1 MYSENSL
8 VEGSLYC
15 FWTNL
20 FWFYQTRKNVAVKQL
35 NPNHSIWRSTVQR
48 NLLWVFFRAIDR
60 HLVNLQSQCLQFF
73 AKIAQSLTRGQKL
86 SIENRRGNIWQ
97 LFKDIGR
104 FLLKPSGHTAAGK
117 RNVSTEKRRAFDR
130 RKTIVQKDLKNK
142 QDNDSKKIFVYL
154 YPDISLSLSVFTF

>member
-1 MYSENSL
+1 M
-8 VEGSLYC
+8 
-15 FWTNL
+15 
-20 FWFYQTRKNVAVKQL
+20 
-35 NPNHSIWRSTVQR
+35 
-48 NLLWVFFRAIDR
+48 FFRAIDR

-154 YPDISLSLSVFTF
+154 YPDISLFLSSRFSLCFFHRQESLPSSFLSVSICFRIFLIHTISFYLFVIPTL